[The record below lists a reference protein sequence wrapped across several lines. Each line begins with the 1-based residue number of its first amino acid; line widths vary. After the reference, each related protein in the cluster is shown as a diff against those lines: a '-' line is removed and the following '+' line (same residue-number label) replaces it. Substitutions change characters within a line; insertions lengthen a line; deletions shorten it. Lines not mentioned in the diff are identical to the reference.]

1 MPREPL
7 TKPLYKNVIRFLGDA
22 GSAADIRRRR
32 RWTGQTMRRL
42 GTPVLIKHMYTIDD
56 VKKNPTE
63 EEILNGTAAQL
74 STNFDTAYDQSTHN
88 DPFSHGVGYVSWA
101 TTEGLE
107 PQEWIAPDPNGRKQA
122 KLVQGPYEEGFVPAP
137 LYRGYGPG
145 YLTYVILPDAPVD
158 VFKLTDEG
166 ALIRT
171 QQARVNLPWYPEVGD
186 NDILITVELD
196 AAERIIKTG
205 TRYQLKKVN
214 PVTMRGRDR
223 LGRQELG
230 QMIEGGGNRYRVGQF
245 CEANKVPETE
255 PIYEVE
261 TDR

>member
-1 MPREPL
+1 MPREEL
-7 TKPLYKNVIRFLGDA
+7 TKPLYKNVIRYLGDA
-22 GSAADIRRRR
+22 GSAPDIRRRR

-42 GTPVLIKHMYTIDD
+42 GTPVLVKHMYTIDD
-56 VKKNPTE
+56 VKKEPTE
-63 EEILNGTAAQL
+63 AEINDGTAAKV
-74 STNFDTAYDQSTHN
+74 SPNFDSAYAQSTHD
-88 DPFSHGVGYVSWA
+88 DPFSHGVGYVSWQ

-107 PQEWIAPDPNGRKQA
+107 PQEWIQPATERKQST
-122 KLVQGPYEEGFVPAP
+122 LVQGAFQEGFVPAP

-145 YLTYVILPDAPVD
+145 YLTYVILPDAPID

-186 NDILITVELD
+186 NDLLITVELD

-205 TRYQLKKVN
+205 TRYQLKKVS
-214 PVTMRGRDR
+214 PITMRGRDR